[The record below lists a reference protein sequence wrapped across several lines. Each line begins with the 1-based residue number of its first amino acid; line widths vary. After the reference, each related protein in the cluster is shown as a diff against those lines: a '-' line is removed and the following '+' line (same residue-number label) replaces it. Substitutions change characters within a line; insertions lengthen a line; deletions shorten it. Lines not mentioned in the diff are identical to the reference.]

1 MKKISLSFLL
11 IAFLAFFSSCEKVVG
26 DGPVVQQVIPVADFS
41 KLSVAIQGR
50 VNYAIGPVYKVE
62 VMAQQNIIDVMR
74 FNKEGDELVIKFQN
88 GVWVRNHEDIV
99 VNITAPLVK
108 AVNVSGS
115 ASVSVTGPVTG
126 SNLDLKVSGSGNL
139 EVQNAT
145 VSDKLTGTVSGSG
158 SVTVYSGSTINE
170 SLQLSGSGSINLT
183 GLQSD
188 KATTHTSGSG
198 NIKLKVAQTLDA
210 HISGSGSVY
219 YLGSPVITSQVSGSG
234 RVRAL

>member
-26 DGPVVQQVIPVADFS
+26 DGPVVQQVIPVTDFS

-74 FNKEGDELVIKFQN
+74 FIKEGEELVIKFQN
-88 GVWVRNHEDIV
+88 NVWIRNHEDIV
-99 VNITAPLVK
+99 VNITAPLLK
-108 AVNVSGS
+108 GVNLSGS
-115 ASVSVTGPVTG
+115 ASVSVTGPVTA
-126 SNLDLKVSGSGNL
+126 NLLDLKVSGSGNL
-139 EVQNAT
+139 EVQQAAI
-145 VSDKLTGTVSGSG
+145 SDKLTGTVSGSG
-158 SVTVYSGSTINE
+158 SLTVFSGTTVNE

-183 GLQSD
+183 GMQSD
-188 KATTHTSGSG
+188 KATTHISGSG
-198 NIKLKVAQTLDA
+198 NIKVKVAQTLDA

>member
-26 DGPVVQQVIPVADFS
+26 DGPVVQQVIPVTDFN
-41 KLSVAIQGR
+41 KISVAIHGR

-62 VMAQQNIIDVMR
+62 VIAQQNIIDVMR

-88 GVWVRNHEDIV
+88 GVWVRRHEDIV

-115 ASVSVTGPVTG
+115 GTVSVTGPVTS

-139 EVQNAT
+139 EVQQAIL
-145 VSDKLTGTVSGSG
+145 SDKLTGTVSGSG
-158 SVTVYSGSTINE
+158 SITVFSGSTINE
-170 SLQLSGSGSINLT
+170 SLQMSGSGSIHLT
-183 GLQSD
+183 GVQSD
-188 KATTHTSGSG
+188 KATTHISGSG